1 MAVYEILPT
10 TNLKWDD
17 IRDTLNANNGTVNN
31 NAITA
36 FQSGA
41 NINKWSK
48 YKPVRLNQPFP
59 SYDTYWKAQNGYC
72 GLVPAK
78 CGADWISDI
87 QTLEWEYEL
96 PRGGESEPYRLGDFR
111 GYNPKAVPQYI
122 PVFPSQAYDND
133 SFDIL
138 FVENVSDNQSFI
150 KFSELTDYI
159 NEDFYIGVAVKVT
172 SRSGSVTNYS
182 YGTSESV
189 SKGGN
194 LSVRI
199 DTKASWLSPG
209 VTCIAYC
216 FLTDQPV
223 QGGKIPSNAMIYAY
237 PDSPFYER
245 SKQISITAKPTYKD
259 LFEVV
264 SREVTEEY
272 NLIRFSIKVNR
283 KTTKPLIAGW
293 IVYSYNIVTEYGE
306 QWVTSRQRFADGDI
320 TITGGSGSTG
330 QETASGIIR
339 LPTTVFQNY
348 SGLIALEWTNGVDS
362 AALGA
367 DNVEYKR

>member
-1 MAVYEILPT
+1 MVRDIIPT
-10 TNLKWDD
+10 ENVTYDD

-36 FQSGA
+36 FQSSA

-111 GYNPKAVPQYI
+111 GYSPKALPQYT
-122 PVFPSQAYDND
+122 PSFPASAYSND

-138 FVENVSDNQSFI
+138 FRENASDNVNYI
-150 KFSELTDYI
+150 PFSDLTDYL
-159 NEDFYIGVAVKVT
+159 NKDFYIGVAVKVT
-172 SRSGSVTNYS
+172 SKTGTVNYS

-199 DTKASWLSPG
+199 DTKASWFQPG
-209 VTCIAYC
+209 VTCTAFC
-216 FLTDQPV
+216 FLTDQAV
-223 QGGKIPSNAMIYAY
+223 LGGKIPSNAMIYAY

-245 SKQISITAKPTYKD
+245 SKQISITSKPTYKD

-283 KTTKPLIAGW
+283 KTTKPLISGW
-293 IVYSYNIVTEYGE
+293 IVYSYNIATEYGE
-306 QWVTSRQRFADGDI
+306 QWVTSRQKFADGDI

-348 SGLIALEWTNGVDS
+348 SGLIALEWTNGVDN

>member
-17 IRDTLNANNGTVNN
+17 IRDTLNANGGNVNN
-31 NAITA
+31 SAVTA
-36 FQSGA
+36 FQSSA

-96 PRGGESEPYRLGDFR
+96 PRGGESESYRLGDYR
-111 GYNPKAVPQYI
+111 GYSPKALPQYT
-122 PVFPSQAYDND
+122 PSFPASAYSND

-138 FVENVSDNQSFI
+138 FRENASDNVNYI
-150 KFSELTDYI
+150 PFSDLTDYL
-159 NEDFYIGVAVKVT
+159 NKDFYIGAAVKVT
-172 SRSGSVTNYS
+172 SKTGTVNYS

-199 DTKASWLSPG
+199 DTKASWFQPG
-209 VTCIAYC
+209 VTCTAFC
-216 FLTDQPV
+216 FLTDQAV
-223 QGGKIPSNAMIYAY
+223 FGGKIPSNAMIYAY
-237 PDSPFYER
+237 PDSPLYKR
-245 SKQISITAKPTYKD
+245 SANIIINTKPTYES
-259 LFEVV
+259 LFEVTE
-264 SREVTEEY
+264 SSIQEEY
-272 NLIRFSIKVNR
+272 NLIRFTVKAKRLTTTPVNSGSIY
-283 KTTKPLIAGW
+283 
-293 IVYSYNIVTEYGE
+293 YSYNIATEYGE
-306 QWVTSRQRFADGDI
+306 QWTASEKAFASGDV
-320 TITGGSGSTG
+320 TITAGSGSTG
-330 QETASGIIR
+330 AIDTVTGIIR
-339 LPTTVFQNY
+339 LPTTVYQNY
-348 SGLIALEWTNGVDS
+348 DGLITLTWNNGVKR
-362 AALGA
+362 AALGGY
-367 DNVEYKR
+367 NVKYKR